1 MEQLKQFEVEKQS
14 AISTLQQLKEV
25 LTELGAIGMDVSVDI
40 QKLEAALNTIKDD
53 VLRIA
58 LLGAFSD
65 GKTSVIAAWLGK
77 IMADMKIDM
86 DESSDRLAIYRPEG
100 LPDKCEIVDTP
111 GLFGDK
117 QKEDKN
123 LQIMYEDI
131 TRNYISEAHLILY
144 VVDAT
149 NPLKESHHQIVRW
162 VLRDLNKLSST
173 VFIIN
178 KMDEVTDL
186 SDPTLFSEQAA
197 IKTETLKEK
206 LQRAA
211 SLTDEE
217 VKALRIVCIASNP
230 NGRGLPFWFEK
241 LDVYRNRSRIDEL
254 KKTTTSILDSSVRS
268 TIIAKTGIDVVAGVV
283 SQRVLAAQ
291 NSLDELEVFAK
302 QREQECERIRED
314 LNNGKREVKRLAG
327 QLFNELEGLEK
338 QLMGKLRPLDFEDIR
353 PFMEDEIG
361 YTQDNIGYKLS
372 IKIKTIV
379 DSYYDQTSLITSRLN
394 QEINSQ
400 LDSSTSF
407 LDSLG
412 SDALKFVGSGLSNV
426 SKISPDAIKAT
437 IFVARDLLAKT
448 TGVVYKFKPWQASKL
463 AAGISKWAGPAGM
476 VFSLTADF
484 YNAYKASELE
494 AELKETKNEISIMI
508 KEAFKD
514 LYDIVSDDQK
524 LFDFFAPQL
533 KIFDQLITDTES
545 QVKDIRVSQNSLRG
559 ISEKLKTLPSY
570 TH

>member
-117 QKEDKN
+117 QKEDEN

-494 AELKETKNEISIMI
+494 AELKETKNEISTMI

-559 ISEKLKTLPSY
+559 ISEKLKSLPSY
-570 TH
+570 

>member
-407 LDSLG
+407 IDSLG

-494 AELKETKNEISIMI
+494 AELKETKNEISTMI

-559 ISEKLKTLPSY
+559 ISEKLKSLPSY

>member
-25 LTELGAIGMDVSVDI
+25 LTELGTIGMDVSVDI
-40 QKLEAALNTIKDD
+40 QKLEAALSTIKDD

-211 SLTDEE
+211 RLTDEE

-283 SQRVLAAQ
+283 SQRVLVAQ
-291 NSLDELEVFAK
+291 NSLNELEIFAK

-314 LNNGKREVKRLAG
+314 LNNGKKEVKRLAG

-361 YTQDNIGYKLS
+361 YMQDNIGYKLS
-372 IKIKTIV
+372 TKIKTIV

-400 LDSSTSF
+400 LDSSTNF

-448 TGVVYKFKPWQASKL
+448 TEVVYKFKPWQASKL

-494 AELKETKNEISIMI
+494 AELKETKNEISTMI

-533 KIFDQLITDTES
+533 KIFDQLITDAES
-545 QVKDIRVSQNSLRG
+545 QVKDIRVSQNLLRG
-559 ISEKLKTLPSY
+559 ISEKLKSLPSY